1 MTRDE
6 LLNLSDEEFIKR
18 CHIDFYKASGPGGQK
33 KNKTESAVR
42 LTLRDSTITA
52 SASEERQQS
61 VNRSRAISRLR
72 MQVAFELRETAKVWE
87 GQWDM
92 NQKNP
97 KYPQF
102 IACLIDH
109 LVKHSWKVSD
119 AATNLSISTGKLI
132 KILAKNDTLWQLVNQ
147 SRIKA
152 GHKPLKKE

>member
-6 LLNLSDEEFIKR
+6 LLNLTDDELIKR
-18 CHIDFYKASGPGGQK
+18 CIIDFYKASGPGGQK

-72 MQVAFELRETAKVWE
+72 MQIAYEMRQPAKVWE

-92 NQKNP
+92 NLKNP
-97 KYPQF
+97 KYPLF
-102 IACLIDH
+102 AACLLDH
-109 LVKHSWKVSD
+109 LVKHSWKVSE
-119 AATNLSISTGKLI
+119 AATNLSVSTSKLI